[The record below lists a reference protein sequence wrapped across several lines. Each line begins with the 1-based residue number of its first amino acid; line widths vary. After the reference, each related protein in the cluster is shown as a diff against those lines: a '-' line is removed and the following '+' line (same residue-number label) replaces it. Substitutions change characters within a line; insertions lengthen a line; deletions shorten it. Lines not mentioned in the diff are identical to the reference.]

1 MFNHTQCVNNLS
13 GARRHQQF
21 CSPYFSWAGG
31 IRAMRCIRMALGVVV
46 EQLGQ
51 LGIGCL
57 TIASFLLLILYFGF
71 VWKTRCCEQAV
82 ALQALLAVVV
92 AGILQSAW

>member
-1 MFNHTQCVNNLS
+1 MLNHMQCVNNLT

-31 IRAMRCIRMALGVVV
+31 IRAMRCVLMASGVAVQ
-46 EQLGQ
+46 QLGR

-57 TIASFLLLILYFGF
+57 TIASLLLLSLGLGF
-71 VWKTRCCEQAV
+71 LWKMGCCEQAV

-92 AGILQSAW
+92 AGILQSTW